1 MTMSGRQTKKGKA
14 ANQTVWVGDVE
25 TEWDEPIS
33 QEAME
38 WVSQHL
44 KAKLLTKHGGR
55 LTQKAAVALTL
66 KDRKLQ
72 RCVNSK
78 GLQMRASDVA
88 WSWVAQKVRG
98 KAVSEGERVFRPD
111 IGKLAHCEEQM
122 ILWQLVA
129 QATTGWDVAVREKSA
144 WWHWRGW
151 CSPGRC

>member
-1 MTMSGRQTKKGKA
+1 MVQTPKKKKNKQKRTTVMAFRGHHMAMSGPQMKKGKT
-14 ANQTVWVGDVE
+14 ANRTAWVGEVE
-25 TEWDEPIS
+25 TEWAEPIS

-72 RCVNSK
+72 RYVNSE

-88 WSWVAQKVRG
+88 WSWVAQKVKG
-98 KAVSEGERVFRPD
+98 KAVPEGEKVFRPD
-111 IGKLAHCEEQM
+111 IGKLAHCEEQ
-122 ILWQLVA
+122 IL
-129 QATTGWDVAVREKSA
+129 
-144 WWHWRGW
+144 
-151 CSPGRC
+151 